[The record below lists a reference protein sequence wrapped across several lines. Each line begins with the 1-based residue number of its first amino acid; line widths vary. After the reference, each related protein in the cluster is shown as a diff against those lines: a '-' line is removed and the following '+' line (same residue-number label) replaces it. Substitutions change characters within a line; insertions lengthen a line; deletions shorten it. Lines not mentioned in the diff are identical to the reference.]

1 MEKYI
6 TLLKKALNIQP
17 LMDKLKSGQIIRQ
30 ILSVFF
36 RFVAGVLGLALLWL
50 WLRMWRGMDDVNFLG
65 KLALLIWQ
73 AAFLYASVLV
83 VKILCARAAEIMDYP
98 DSDYVVV
105 PVIAMLMK
113 TKGQMLLVFFGII
126 SVPAMLMVWFGGGA
140 LCPDSGN
147 AFVSGIVAFILSWMI
162 GFLSLIVAQFC
173 AEWTLAVFSI
183 ASDMSILRRN
193 AVPEKVNPEN
203 TEAG

>member
-6 TLLKKALNIQP
+6 TLLKKAFNIQP
-17 LMDKLKSGQIIRQ
+17 LMDKLKSGQIIRK
-30 ILSVFF
+30 ILSVFY
-36 RFVAGVLGLALLWL
+36 RFAAVVLGLALLWL

-83 VKILCARAAEIMDYP
+83 VKILYLRAAEIMDYP

-113 TKGQMLLVFFGII
+113 TKGQMMLVFFGVI
-126 SVPAMLMVWFGGGA
+126 SVPAMLMVWFGSSAVFPG
-140 LCPDSGN
+140 SEN
-147 AFVSGIVAFILSWMI
+147 VFVSGIAVFILSWMI

-183 ASDMSILRRN
+183 AGDMSILRKN
-193 AVPEKVNPEN
+193 AVPEKKPAEN
-203 TEAG
+203 TEAV

>member
-30 ILSVFF
+30 ILSVFY
-36 RFVAGVLGLALLWL
+36 RFVAVVLGLALLWL
-50 WLRMWRGMDDVNFLG
+50 WLRMWRGMNDVNFLG

-73 AAFLYASVLV
+73 AAFLYASILV
-83 VKILCARAAEIMDYP
+83 VKILYVRAAEIMDYP

-113 TKGQMLLVFFGII
+113 TKGQMMLVFFGII
-126 SVPAMLMVWFGGGA
+126 SVPAMLMVWFGSGA

-147 AFVSGIVAFILSWMI
+147 AFVSGIVIFILSWMI

-203 TEAG
+203 TEAV